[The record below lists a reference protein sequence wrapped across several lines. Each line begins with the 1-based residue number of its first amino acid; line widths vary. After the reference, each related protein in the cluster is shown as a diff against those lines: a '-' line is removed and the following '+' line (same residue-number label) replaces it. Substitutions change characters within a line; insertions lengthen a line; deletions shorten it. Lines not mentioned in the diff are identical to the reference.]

1 MSATVCFLVLDGD
14 MDNVEFA
21 QARRTMVDCQI
32 RPTKVTDERV
42 IAAFGEVPREAFVG
56 RHQRAIAYVDEDLPV
71 PGGRCMME
79 PMVLA
84 RLVQALSVDA
94 GDNVLIVGCGTGYSA
109 AILARIA
116 ASVIAVDTR
125 ASLVEKAQE
134 TLVSIGTDNAVAIKG
149 RLADGFAKEGPSDAI
164 LREGAVETVPEQ
176 ILAQMSDA
184 GRLVAVWRPADHP
197 VGVASLWSKA
207 GDGFSRTPMF
217 DAQVP
222 LLDEFRA
229 KQEFVF

>member
-1 MSATVCFLVLDGD
+1 
-14 MDNVEFA
+14 MDKVEFA
-21 QARRTMVDCQI
+21 QARKTMVDCQI

-42 IAAFGEVPREAFVG
+42 ITAFGEVPREAFVG
-56 RHQRAIAYVDEDLPV
+56 RHQRAIAYIDEDLPV

-84 RLVQALSVDA
+84 RMIQALSVDE
-94 GDNVLIVGCGTGYSA
+94 GDNVLVIGCGTGYGA

-125 ASLVEKAQE
+125 FQLVEKAQE
-134 TLVSIGTDNAVAIKG
+134 TLVSIGIDNAVAIKG
-149 RLADGFAKEGPSDAI
+149 RLTEGFANEGPYDAI
-164 LREGAVETVPEQ
+164 LIEGAVETVSGQ
-176 ILAQMSDA
+176 ILTQMSDE
-184 GRLVAVWRPADHP
+184 GRLVAVWRPAGNP
-197 VGVASLWSKA
+197 VGVASLWSRA
-207 GDGFSRTPMF
+207 GDGFSRMPMF

-222 LLDEFRA
+222 GLDEFRA

>member
-1 MSATVCFLVLDGD
+1 

-21 QARRTMVDCQI
+21 QARKTMVDCQI

-42 IAAFGEVPREAFVG
+42 IEAFGEIPREAFVG
-56 RHQRAIAYVDEDLPV
+56 RHQRAIAYIDEDLPV

-84 RLVQALSVDA
+84 RLIQALLIDA
-94 GDNVLIVGCGTGYSA
+94 SDNVLVVGCGTGYSA

-116 ASVIAVDTR
+116 ASVIAIDTR
-125 ASLVEKAQE
+125 SQLVEKAQE
-134 TLVSIGTDNAVAIKG
+134 NLVSIGADNAVAIKG
-149 RLADGFAKEGPSDAI
+149 RLTEGFAKEGPYDAI
-164 LREGAVETVPEQ
+164 LVEGAVETVPDQ
-176 ILAQMSDA
+176 ILAQLSGA
-184 GRLVAVWRPADHP
+184 GRLVAVWRPSGHP
-197 VGVASLWSKA
+197 VGVASVWSKA
-207 GDGFSRTPMF
+207 GDGFARTPLF

>member
-1 MSATVCFLVLDGD
+1 

-21 QARRTMVDCQI
+21 QARKTMVDCQI

-42 IAAFGEVPREAFVG
+42 IEAFGEVPREAFVG
-56 RHQRAIAYVDEDLPV
+56 RHQRAIAYIDEDLPV

-84 RLVQALSVDA
+84 RLIQALSVEAD
-94 GDNVLIVGCGTGYSA
+94 DNVLVIGCGTGYSA

-125 ASLVEKAQE
+125 SQLVEKAQE
-134 TLVSIGTDNAVAIKG
+134 TLVSIGTDNAVALKG
-149 RLADGFAKEGPSDAI
+149 RLTDGFAKEGPYDAI
-164 LREGAVETVPEQ
+164 LIEGAVETVPDQ
-176 ILAQMSDA
+176 ILAQMSGE
-184 GRLVAVWRPADHP
+184 GRLVAVWRPDGHP

-207 GDGFSRTPMF
+207 GDGFSRMPLF

-229 KQEFVF
+229 QQEYVY